1 MRRFEYRVETMKAD
15 RAQKLLDDTLRRLGE
30 AGWELV
36 CVEESYATLDL
47 MLFFKRP
54 LATTPA

>member
-1 MRRFEYRVETMKAD
+1 MTKFEHRVETIKAD
-15 RAQKLLDDTLRRLGE
+15 RAQKLLDDTLGRLGE

-36 CVEESYATLDL
+36 CVEESYATLNL